1 MKIIT
6 NKTTYGETIEQQTDN
21 KQITTNKND
30 KNEKNDKE
38 TKEEEEEKGN
48 SNCISF
54 YMENINPLI
63 TPNEAETLKNYCEDL
78 SDDIITYAIQEA
90 IDHNAR
96 NMAYIKTILN
106 RYVNEGI
113 KTVEQLKMQENIK
126 KQTEIKKETLEE
138 QIERY
143 KKEWGLTDE
152 D

>member
-1 MKIIT
+1 MKKIT
-6 NKTTYGETIEQQTDN
+6 NKTTYGETTEQQTDN

-30 KNEKNDKE
+30 KNDKE
-38 TKEEEEEKGN
+38 EKEEECN

-63 TPNEAETLKNYCEDL
+63 TPNEAETLKSYCEDL

-90 IDHNAR
+90 INHNAR

-113 KTVEQLKMQENIK
+113 KTIKQLKMQENIK
-126 KQTEIKKETLEE
+126 KQTETKKETLEE
-138 QIERY
+138 QIARY

>member
-1 MKIIT
+1 MKRIT
-6 NKTTYGETIEQQTDN
+6 NKITHGETIEQQTDN
-21 KQITTNKND
+21 KQITTNKN
-30 KNEKNDKE
+30 EKNDKE
-38 TKEEEEEKGN
+38 TKEEEEEKSNG
-48 SNCISF
+48 NCINF

-78 SDDIITYAIQEA
+78 SDDIITHAIQEA

-113 KTVEQLKMQENIK
+113 KTFEQLKMQENIK
-126 KQTEIKKETLEE
+126 KQTETKKETLEE